1 MPAYYKHF
9 DGSDAFLLC
18 HAYVMLL
25 LNHVKMGA
33 FIFRIAIKNLPLCH

>member
-1 MPAYYKHF
+1 MPAYYTLF
-9 DGSDAFLLC
+9 LSSDALLLC

-33 FIFRIAIKNLPLCH
+33 GTFRIDVKRLPL